1 VNLIINI
8 ENNINPKKILFVSR
22 SKQFM
27 IVSISKRQMKFFIKT
42 LLLGYYEKLKKGSFL
57 QRIYGA
63 FKLVIKGN
71 IYRLLIMEN
80 PKYVLDDPNI
90 TIIRGLYTNRR
101 VNITPV
107 SNMISERLVTAPD
120 PNDIS
125 RNSKFMF
132 SPENR
137 RHILSVI
144 YSDMKFL
151 RKASAIDYTIEI
163 YSGDKIASGNIRNM
177 FLESSF
183 DAHSVV
189 FNISNFLNVDKDN
202 RCFKRRKRDV
212 SSLEYANSLTSH
224 FSSVV

>member
-1 VNLIINI
+1 
-8 ENNINPKKILFVSR
+8 
-22 SKQFM
+22 M
-27 IVSISKRQMKFFIKT
+27 IVSISKKQMKFFIKT
-42 LLLGYYEKLKKGSFL
+42 LLLGYYQRLNKGSFL

-80 PKYVLDDPNI
+80 PKYMLNDPNI
-90 TIIRGLYTNRR
+90 TIMRGLFTNRR
-101 VNITPV
+101 VNISPV
-107 SNMISERLVTAPD
+107 SNMISEQLNTTLESH
-120 PNDIS
+120 DIS
-125 RNSKFMF
+125 RCRRFVF
-132 SPENR
+132 YPEHR

-151 RKASAIDYTIEI
+151 RKASAIDYNIEI
-163 YSGDKIASGNIRNM
+163 YSGVKRGSANTRNM
-177 FLESSF
+177 FLESSS

-189 FNISNFLNVDKDN
+189 FNISNFLNVERDN
-202 RCFKRRKRDV
+202 RCFMKRKRDV